1 MKQKLLF
8 ILFFISYSCITAQT
22 FVSGKILN
30 EEESPLVGVQIFN
43 IQNKKVV
50 YTNAEGRFRIEASTG
65 DEIRILTNQYNRREI
80 IVSESTLKQEQ
91 NIKMNPSV
99 REIAGVNILSKSQ
112 IENMKSKI
120 GVPGPPEKPREKVP
134 TLKNSVKIPIIP
146 IAFPFSSTT
155 LPIRRLCA
163 LVLHGM
169 AINIKNRINLILWIG
184 FWFSEFFCKRQ
195 GCQFQLF
202 FR

>member
-30 EEESPLVGVQIFN
+30 EEESSLPGVQIFN
-43 IQNKKVV
+43 MQNKKAV
-50 YTNAEGRFRIEASTG
+50 YTDTEGRFRIEASIG

-91 NIKMNPSV
+91 KIKMNPSV

-112 IENMKSKI
+112 IEDMKKKI

-146 IAFPFSSTT
+146 IAIAVDLNNIYKLNVFT
-155 LPIRRLCA
+155 LNSI
-163 LVLHGM
+163 
-169 AINIKNRINLILWIG
+169 
-184 FWFSEFFCKRQ
+184 
-195 GCQFQLF
+195 
-202 FR
+202 